1 MIINRMRY
9 FLGENG
15 GAVLCSRRT
24 GVLAPGPLYCV
35 GIESNAHDRSPVRF
49 TGAVALGVRSRPLT
63 VVTVGKMNEKLMLI
77 SPQTTVKTR
86 VVLPQA
92 QVVAKLM
99 AYGF

>member
-1 MIINRMRY
+1 
-9 FLGENG
+9 
-15 GAVLCSRRT
+15 
-24 GVLAPGPLYCV
+24 
-35 GIESNAHDRSPVRF
+35 
-49 TGAVALGVRSRPLT
+49 
-63 VVTVGKMNEKLMLI
+63 MNEKLMLI